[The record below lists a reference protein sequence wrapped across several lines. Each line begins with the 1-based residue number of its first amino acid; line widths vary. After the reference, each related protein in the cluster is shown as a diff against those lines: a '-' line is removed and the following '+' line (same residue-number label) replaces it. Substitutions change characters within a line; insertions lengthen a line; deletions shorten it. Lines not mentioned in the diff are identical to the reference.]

1 MSYSS
6 YAFIGISTNQKM
18 TFLDIKEMLRGIFM
32 RAGQYIFITGE

>member
-1 MSYSS
+1 
-6 YAFIGISTNQKM
+6 M